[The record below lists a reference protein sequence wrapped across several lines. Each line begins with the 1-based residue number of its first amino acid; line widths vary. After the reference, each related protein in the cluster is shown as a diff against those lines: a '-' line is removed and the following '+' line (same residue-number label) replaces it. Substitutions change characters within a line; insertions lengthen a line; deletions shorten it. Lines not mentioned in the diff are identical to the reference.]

1 MKPLGLA
8 SLSNYLSIYTW
19 FIKNG
24 VQIRPERPFYYRL
37 VLMAE
42 ADLNSDWTGPLAWLE
57 RPCWPPKVVAKEE
70 DVQGH
75 LLGILHLLGACSN
88 LGLGPKDV

>member
-1 MKPLGLA
+1 MWIIE
-8 SLSNYLSIYTW
+8 NR
-19 FIKNG
+19 
-24 VQIRPERPFYYRL
+24 VRMRPGRPFYYTL
-37 VLMAE
+37 VLKPEM
-42 ADLNSDWTGPLAWLE
+42 DSNSSWTGPPAWLG
-57 RPCWPPKVVAKEE
+57 RPCWPSKVVAKEE

>member
-1 MKPLGLA
+1 M
-8 SLSNYLSIYTW
+8 
-19 FIKNG
+19 
-24 VQIRPERPFYYRL
+24 RPGRPFYYTL
-37 VLMAE
+37 VLEPEM
-42 ADLNSDWTGPLAWLE
+42 DSNSSWTGPPACLG

-75 LLGILHLLGACSN
+75 LLGVLHLLGACSN